1 MSVGEMIFYLKMVQ
15 LRLSKMTK
23 GTKKCPKNSI
33 NGLVIANVYTGFAN
47 SKDFKKPSDLSRII
61 V

>member
-1 MSVGEMIFYLKMVQ
+1 MIFYLKMVQ

-47 SKDFKKPSDLSRII
+47 SKDFKRPSDLSRII